1 MINLFTRFLKWLVIL
16 LEMKL
21 FSHLIMLVLDMKI
34 LMYAWNLDTEILDLT
49 LAFIFL
55 LQDLI
60 YQIPSNA
67 TL

>member
-1 MINLFTRFLKWLVIL
+1 
-16 LEMKL
+16 
-21 FSHLIMLVLDMKI
+21 MLVLDMKI